1 MECGA
6 RNPLVIDPIEPS
18 QRQQPPMGSSR
29 VEHHAL
35 DSRVLGSGPTSFWPR
50 QESVSLEHL
59 QPLSFVQLTL
69 AILPG
74 EGEKGSPYSPSPPG
88 PDKPGSITSTRGS
101 RCQGVP
107 SAVGALPAPASPAF
121 SSLSMLPR
129 RASRCWL
136 WGSPSPP
143 EAGAVGASASFP
155 AAAGSEGEETA
166 LEESGAAPEVAD
178 AQLDPR
184 GARAPASP
192 SFPRGPESLG
202 HQGRSR
208 PRTEPPPP

>member
-1 MECGA
+1 
-6 RNPLVIDPIEPS
+6 
-18 QRQQPPMGSSR
+18 MGSSR

-155 AAAGSEGEETA
+155 AAAGSSLAGLLGRCHLRSLQWPRPGLSLASEGQLERRANADSTA
-166 LEESGAAPEVAD
+166 SLPLASNFSLNFAI
-178 AQLDPR
+178 PR
-184 GARAPASP
+184 CCAGRA
-192 SFPRGPESLG
+192 L
-202 HQGRSR
+202 
-208 PRTEPPPP
+208 